1 MKKIILI
8 LLCLMPVFVKADY
21 SVTNYRI
28 DITVLENGDV
38 EVIEAFSMNGIYNG
52 FERTINYKENYKG
65 YQKDKLSSIENKSLY
80 DAKSITIK
88 EIRSIDFSNELYIDQ
103 LIENS
108 YLFEKST
115 EASKG
120 EYGVYTIDKTNSS
133 EKYKIYNPSMMNKDF
148 YINYTLNNIT
158 IVHEDISEIGMQL
171 FENTDENIGYLEIFV
186 HIPTNNELLKIWT
199 HSENE
204 SISEII
210 DNQTIKIIV
219 NNLEKNNSLDFRLV
233 FDKDAITEV
242 NKESEEFVL
251 DKIIDI
257 EKKFV
262 NEEISKDTK
271 YEILKEE
278 VYNAVLKAE
287 NTNLK
292 EDYENAVLM
301 VNKLKEDDFKTELL
315 VKLINLE
322 SKVERRYVFTKVI
335 YTSVMGILL
344 VGLILTFYQ
353 IYRKFDKKYTK
364 YKNKYYKD
372 IPSNYKP
379 HIIGFLVR
387 RKVNK
392 QDLYASILNL
402 ITDKKISLEKTKN
415 RKDYKLSKL
424 STENLSFSEERLMRF
439 LFNREE
445 QTTLDKIKK
454 RARNHYNSFI
464 NKYSNWIDAATYE
477 ANSQDLY
484 EDVLYFKIFGI
495 CYCLVSIVISALIID
510 KPTYFSPILVIL
522 IFIIS
527 IIYFISLYKR
537 TPKGNEEYQK
547 CKALERYINSNIFE
561 KDDISKYLMYA
572 MTFGCEDKL
581 IKNMTYS
588 NDNFNQLK
596 VAIED
601 SLNISYSLKK

>member
-171 FENTDENIGYLEIFV
+171 FENTDENIGYLEIFA